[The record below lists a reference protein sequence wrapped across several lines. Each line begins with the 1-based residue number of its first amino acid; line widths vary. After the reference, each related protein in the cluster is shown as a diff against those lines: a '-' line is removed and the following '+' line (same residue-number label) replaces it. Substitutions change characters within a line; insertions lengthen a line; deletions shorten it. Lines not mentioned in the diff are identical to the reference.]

1 MSENKTDTA
10 PETEPERRA
19 FEAEV
24 GRLLDIVANALYSE
38 REIFLRELIS
48 NAADAC
54 DRLRYE
60 AIAAPA
66 LLADDPELEIRVRID
81 KQAGTLTLSDNGV
94 GMSRDELIAN
104 LGTIARSGSG
114 AFLDRLTGD
123 AKKDVT
129 LIGQFGVGFYSAF
142 MVARE
147 VEVVSRRAGARE
159 AWSWT
164 SDGRGDYALAPA
176 ARAGRGTDIRL
187 TLKDDAEEFLDE
199 ARIRRIVKTYS
210 DHIPVPI
217 TLAGAGEEGKDE
229 QLNAAAAL
237 WTRPKSEIEPDQY
250 KEFYHHAA
258 HAFDEPWATL
268 HFKAEGVIE
277 YTGLLFI
284 PTMRPMDLFDPE
296 RKARVKLYVKRVFIT
311 DDCEALLPPW
321 LRFLRGVIDSEDL
334 PLNISR
340 EMLQGSPV
348 LAKIKAGVTKRV
360 LSELE
365 KKAKAED
372 EADGYAAFWEAFG
385 PVVKEGLYEDAGQ
398 REAILALA
406 RFRSTASKG
415 WVSLADYVARMPEG
429 QEAIY
434 YIAGEDIEVLKRSPQ
449 LEGFRAKGIE
459 VLFMTDPVDEFW
471 LPAVGDFDGTAF
483 KSVTRGAADLSGLKK
498 ADGGDADTAE
508 DADDTDTADDTRL
521 ATLIAKLKTALG
533 EDVADVRKSDRLTD
547 SAVCLVAADGG
558 LDLNM
563 ERLLKRHNQMDM
575 VSKRV
580 LEINPGH
587 DLIKALAER
596 PVDADVSDAAHL
608 LLDQARILEG
618 EALPDPAAFARRMTA
633 VMRQGL

>member
-1 MSENKTDTA
+1 MTDTGTDA
-10 PETEPERRA
+10 KTERRA

-38 REIFLRELIS
+38 REVFLRELIS

-60 AIAAPA
+60 AIAAPD
-66 LLADDPELEIRVRID
+66 LMADDPKLAIRLRVD
-81 KQAGTLTLSDNGV
+81 EAAGTLTISDNGV

-114 AFLDRLTGD
+114 AFLDKLTGD
-123 AKKDVT
+123 AKKDVS
-129 LIGQFGVGFYSAF
+129 LIGQFGVGFYAAF
-142 MVARE
+142 MVASE
-147 VEVVSRRAGARE
+147 VAVTSRRAGE
-159 AWSWT
+159 TDAWSWV

-176 ARAGRGTDIRL
+176 ERAGRGTDIRL
-187 TLKDDAEEFLDE
+187 TLKEDAKEFLDA
-199 ARIRRIVKTYS
+199 ARLKRIVKTYS

-217 TLAGAGEEGKDE
+217 ELMGESDAAER
-229 QLNAAAAL
+229 LNAAAAL
-237 WTRPKSEIEPDQY
+237 WTLPKSEIEADQY

-284 PTMRPMDLFDPE
+284 PTMRPMDLFDPD
-296 RKARVKLYVKRVFIT
+296 RKGRVKLYVKRVFIT
-311 DDCEALLPPW
+311 DECEALLPPW
-321 LRFLRGVIDSEDL
+321 LRFLRGVIDSQDL

-360 LSELE
+360 LAELE
-365 KKAKAED
+365 KKAKDAAG
-372 EADGYAAFWEAFG
+372 ADSYAAFWDAFG
-385 PVVKEGLYEDAGQ
+385 PVLKEGIYEDAGK
-398 REAILALA
+398 RDALLGLA
-406 RFRSTASKG
+406 RFRSTARDG
-415 WVSLADYVARMPEG
+415 WTSLADYVGRMVEG

-449 LEGFRAKGIE
+449 LEGFRAKGVE

-471 LPAVGDFDGTAF
+471 LPAVADFDGKPF
-483 KSVTRGAADLSGLKK
+483 KSVTRGTADLSGLKG
-498 ADGGDADTAE
+498 ADGPDGEQAGADKDAEA
-508 DADDTDTADDTRL
+508 ADDTRL

-563 ERLLKRHNQMDM
+563 ERLLKRHNRMDAIA
-575 VSKRV
+575 KRV
-580 LEINPGH
+580 LEVNPGH

-596 PVDADVSDAAHL
+596 PVEADVTDAAHL

-618 EALPDPAAFARRMTA
+618 EPLPDPSAFARRLTA